1 MKESFESL
9 PKDLM
14 ALDGSKYNWIQSPC
28 YFKQVWNFFQ
38 EFYNPNGQI
47 FHMNLIQ
54 EIFVFILQTGF
65 LFGVTSSFHIA
76 FLQWGLDSY
85 IQLWVLVQ
93 ARFALKKSPSLSES
107 STFLSWLLVYQEPR
121 KKPIASELWKTS
133 RRLA

>member
-38 EFYNPNGQI
+38 EFYNPNGRI
-47 FHMNLIQ
+47 FHMNLIE
-54 EIFVFILQTGF
+54 EIFVFIFQTGF

-76 FLQWGLDSY
+76 FLQLGLDPYTTLS
-85 IQLWVLVQ
+85 LG
-93 ARFALKKSPSLSES
+93 PS
-107 STFLSWLLVYQEPR
+107 
-121 KKPIASELWKTS
+121 
-133 RRLA
+133 